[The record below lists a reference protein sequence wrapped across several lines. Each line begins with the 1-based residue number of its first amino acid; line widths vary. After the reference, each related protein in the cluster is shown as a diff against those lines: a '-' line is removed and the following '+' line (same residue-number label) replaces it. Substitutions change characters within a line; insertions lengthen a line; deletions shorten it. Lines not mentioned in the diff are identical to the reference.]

1 MANDNYAG
9 AIHELPLHSRKS
21 IRLKGYDYSQTGAYF
36 VTICTYNRKCNLGK
50 VINDEVQL
58 NKYGHIVEN
67 EWIKTADIRK
77 NVELDRYVIM
87 PNHLHAIIML
97 NCRGVLQYA
106 PTDTSGKLQSP
117 SQTVGSII
125 RGFKSTVTKQIN
137 QLRNTP
143 GSSVWQ
149 RNYYEH
155 IIRNEDGLNRIREYI
170 INNPIQWQFDRENP
184 HNIIDKTYHNNW
196 GKIEEL
202 IYGKI
207 KK

>member
-1 MANDNYAG
+1 MKLNPA
-9 AIHELPLHSRKS
+9 LHHRRS
-21 IRLKGYDYSQTGAYF
+21 IRLKDYDYSQQGTYF
-36 VTICTYNRKCNLGK
+36 VTVCTYNRKCNLGK

-77 NVELDRYVIM
+77 NVELDTYVIM

-125 RGFKSTVTKQIN
+125 RGFNSTVTKQIN

-149 RNYYEH
+149 HNYYEH
-155 IIRNEDGLNRIREYI
+155 IVRNEDGLNRIREYI

-184 HNIIDKTYHNNW
+184 HHIIDKTYHANW